1 MMIEISAL
9 IGAAG
14 LAISV
19 ATFFIGRT
27 TVAHSNGA
35 EDGEMKSDIKYI
47 KTSIDKQEIKLDGIV
62 SNYEDVK
69 VELEKLKGRII
80 NLEQKVKM
88 LHGGDAI

>member
-1 MMIEISAL
+1 MIEISAL
-9 IGAAG
+9 VGAVG

-27 TVAHSNGA
+27 TAAHTSGT

-47 KTSIDKQEIKLDGIV
+47 KSSIEKQESKLDGIV

-88 LHGGDAI
+88 LHSGENV

>member
-1 MMIEISAL
+1 MIEISAL
-9 IGAAG
+9 VGAVG

-27 TVAHSNGA
+27 TAAHTSGT

-47 KTSIDKQEIKLDGIV
+47 KSSIEKQESKLDGIV

-80 NLEQKVKM
+80 SLEQKVKM
-88 LHGGDAI
+88 LHSGENV

>member
-1 MMIEISAL
+1 MIEISAL
-9 IGAAG
+9 IGAVG

-27 TVAHSNGA
+27 TAAKNSGA

-47 KTSIDKQEIKLDGIV
+47 KTSIDKQESKLDEIV
-62 SNYEDVK
+62 TNYEDVK

-80 NLEQKVKM
+80 NLEQKIKL
-88 LHGGDAI
+88 LHGE

>member
-1 MMIEISAL
+1 MIEISAL
-9 IGAAG
+9 VGAVG

-27 TVAHSNGA
+27 TAAKNSGA

-47 KTSIDKQEIKLDGIV
+47 KTSIEKQEVKLDGIV

-80 NLEQKVKM
+80 NLEQKIKM
-88 LHGGDAI
+88 LHGE

>member
-1 MMIEISAL
+1 MIEISAL
-9 IGAAG
+9 IGVAG
-14 LAISV
+14 LLISV

-27 TVAHSNGA
+27 TAARNGGA

-47 KTSIDKQEIKLDGIV
+47 KTSIDKQEIKLDGIAT
-62 SNYEDVK
+62 NYEDVK

-80 NLEQKVKM
+80 SLEQKVKM